1 MRYLLPIFEESAH
14 PVSVNGISRVGA
26 DSLLFPLSLKILL
39 ECLHAYLE
47 IIGPNFHLKESLHA
61 THVLLF

>member
-1 MRYLLPIFEESAH
+1 
-14 PVSVNGISRVGA
+14 VNGISRVGA